1 MAGLLTA
8 DINNDLSTLFHDLL
22 AQADPTQLRADL
34 TAVISEIQASP
45 FSAAEIRT
53 VTTAVVEFLHTHPT
67 IFGAP
72 SSS

>member
-1 MAGLLTA
+1 MAGTGL
-8 DINNDLSTLFHDLL
+8 NNDLSTLFHDLL

-34 TAVISEIQASP
+34 TAVVSDVRASP
-45 FSAAEIRT
+45 LSAAEIRT
-53 VTTAVVEFLHTHPT
+53 FTSAVVGFLQTHPT